1 MLAHKIDIARP
12 FICAL
17 NGYVFYWHCHTSSHS
32 TTPHPM
38 NSARR
43 RYTVVTLLYDMCNAY
58 VCATVFL
65 LHFVS
70 DDVLVPRSEGQ
81 LIWID
86 AIGIPIDAL
95 GNKWPLKATKF
106 GDFGLHFLCPEVFD
120 FRFQDFLEVVVQP
133 LGHKTI
139 NRFCH
144 NWIVRGAEWSLHL
157 TLIIG
162 MLGCGWLV
170 HA

>member
-1 MLAHKIDIARP
+1 MAMLAHKIDIARP

-95 GNKWPLKATKF
+95 GNK
-106 GDFGLHFLCPEVFD
+106 
-120 FRFQDFLEVVVQP
+120 
-133 LGHKTI
+133 
-139 NRFCH
+139 
-144 NWIVRGAEWSLHL
+144 
-157 TLIIG
+157 
-162 MLGCGWLV
+162 
-170 HA
+170 

>member
-1 MLAHKIDIARP
+1 MVTF
-12 FICAL
+12 FIGTATHL
-17 NGYVFYWHCHTSSHS
+17 VILP
-32 TTPHPM
+32 PHIPWIVLGDGILLLHYSM
-38 NSARR
+38 IC
-43 RYTVVTLLYDMCNAY
+43 VVLTFVLQF
-58 VCATVFL
+58 FL

-95 GNKWPLKATKF
+95 GNKWPLKATKL

-120 FRFQDFLEVVVQP
+120 FRFQNFLEVVVQP

-144 NWIVRGAEWSLHL
+144 NWILRGAEWSLHL

-162 MLGCGWLV
+162 TLGCGWLV
-170 HA
+170 HT